1 MLRRAGPQTHLR
13 LITCTGG
20 PPMKTLLVA
29 LAFALVAL
37 PATVNAQDWVMDW
50 NSHGSSVGIL
60 TGPFAEGW
68 SISGSSPTTLFA
80 GGRDTQFG
88 LPPNFSAPTYDLA
101 FTWQGRTYGGPVSV
115 QSHFQSPVWAAP
127 VPCAGVFTT
136 SCTISGS
143 DGGGAFGSF
152 AFTDSN
158 HFSLDV
164 VVGTVTATPN
174 WSASARGPRRPRA
187 RSSRGR
193 SSRLQRD
200 CSALARSDA
209 NGRRHAHRR
218 SACSENPDEPR
229 TNERGAAQ
237 RPFRLFRI

>member
-1 MLRRAGPQTHLR
+1 
-13 LITCTGG
+13 
-20 PPMKTLLVA
+20 MKTLLVA

-164 VVGTVTATPN
+164 VVGTGHSHTELVGFGTRATTT
-174 WSASARGPRRPRA
+174 ASAVEPGTLIAVATGLLGAGALRR
-187 RSSRGR
+187 
-193 SSRLQRD
+193 
-200 CSALARSDA
+200 
-209 NGRRHAHRR
+209 
-218 SACSENPDEPR
+218 
-229 TNERGAAQ
+229 Q
-237 RPFRLFRI
+237 RPATRA